1 MEEFEVSGDTDF
13 SLSLSE
19 VGRFRG
25 NASRQRGTA
34 ALVLRRVLPSAVKAV
49 DLGLP
54 PVVTRLAEEHRGL
67 VLVTGP
73 TGSGKT
79 TTLAAMVDHINS
91 TRAAKIVTLEDPIEV
106 LHADKRAIICQREIG
121 NDTPDYIQGM
131 RRALRQDPDV
141 ILIGEMRDTET
152 VSAAVAAAQT
162 GHLVLST
169 LHTTNATETI
179 NRIIDFFP
187 PHQQHQTR
195 LAIAAVLKGVISQRL
210 IPVANGGGRVP
221 AIEAMVVTGRIAA
234 RILDPSAT
242 GDSIE
247 EQIAAGEYQ
256 GMQSFDQSLF
266 KLVKDGVIT
275 LREALPNAT
284 NSHDLLLSLQA
295 AGIARV
301 DGPLRHKQ
309 D

>member
-1 MEEFEVSGDTDF
+1 
-13 SLSLSE
+13 
-19 VGRFRG
+19 
-25 NASRQRGTA
+25 
-34 ALVLRRVLPSAVKAV
+34 
-49 DLGLP
+49 
-54 PVVTRLAEEHRGL
+54 
-67 VLVTGP
+67 
-73 TGSGKT
+73 
-79 TTLAAMVDHINS
+79 MVDHINS